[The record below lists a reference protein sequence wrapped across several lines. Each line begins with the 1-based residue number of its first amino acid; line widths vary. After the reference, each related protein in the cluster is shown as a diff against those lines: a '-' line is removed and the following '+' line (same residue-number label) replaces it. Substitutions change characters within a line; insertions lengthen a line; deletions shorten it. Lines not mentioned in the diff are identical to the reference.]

1 MRGFASRRDLGE
13 MQDAALWVVDGGEV
27 GGLAV
32 PYRAEGNFVSGLGG
46 AFFEGSFSV
55 YSSCLGR
62 CTRCLVVLPAYVHA

>member
-32 PYRAEGNFVSGLGG
+32 PYRAEGNLCPVLAVHFLRV
-46 AFFEGSFSV
+46 AF
-55 YSSCLGR
+55 R
-62 CTRCLVVLPAYVHA
+62 CIAAVWDAALDV